1 MPPKACR
8 VCKTITEEPI
18 CPKCKSVEFSEDFSG
33 FVIILDASKS
43 QLAEKMK
50 IKEAGRYAL
59 KIR

>member
-1 MPPKACR
+1 MAPKACR
-8 VCKTITEEPI
+8 TCKIITDENICPVCKSSEL
-18 CPKCKSVEFSEDFSG
+18 SEDFLG
-33 FVIILDASKS
+33 FVIILDPSKS

>member
-1 MPPKACR
+1 MAPKACKT
-8 VCKTITEEPI
+8 CKIITEENV
-18 CPKCKSVEFSEDFSG
+18 CPVCKGSELSEDFLG
-33 FVIILDASKS
+33 FVIILDPSKS

>member
-1 MPPKACR
+1 MAPKACR
-8 VCKTITEEPI
+8 TCKIITQDNVCPVCKGSEL
-18 CPKCKSVEFSEDFSG
+18 SEDFLG
-33 FVIILDASKS
+33 FVIILDTSKS

>member
-1 MPPKACR
+1 MPLKACR
-8 VCKTITEEPI
+8 TCKIITDENVCPVCKSSEL
-18 CPKCKSVEFSEDFSG
+18 SEDFLG
-33 FVIILDASKS
+33 FVIILDSAKS